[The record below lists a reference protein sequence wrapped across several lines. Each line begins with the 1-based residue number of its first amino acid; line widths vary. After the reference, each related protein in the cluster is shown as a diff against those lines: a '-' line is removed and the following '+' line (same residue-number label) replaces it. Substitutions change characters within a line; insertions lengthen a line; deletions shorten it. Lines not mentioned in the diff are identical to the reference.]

1 MTLGIIAAMK
11 SEIKGLQALMDEPKC
26 EVISGVTFVCGKIEG
41 CDVVTAVSGV
51 GKVLAAI
58 CAQTMLL
65 KYKPSAV
72 INIGVAGSLTPK
84 LGVMDTAF
92 ANKVCQHDMD
102 TSALGDPKGF
112 ISGVDEVY
120 IPTDIELTHKL
131 RTSAL
136 RLAVPCRTGVIASGD
151 RFISDFNEKKR
162 IRKAFNAVAVEM
174 EGASIG
180 LVCHINS
187 VPFAV
192 VRTISDG
199 AGAAADYNVFALAA
213 ARNSISIILEFLR
226 ELRKEQLC

>member
-1 MTLGIIAAMK
+1 MILGIIAAMK
-11 SEIKGLQALMDEPKC
+11 SEIKGLQALMYKPKR
-26 EVISGVTFVCGKIEG
+26 EVISGVSFVCGKIEG

-58 CAQTMLL
+58 CAQTMILN
-65 KYKPSAV
+65 YKPSAI
-72 INIGVAGSLTPK
+72 INIGIAGALTPR
-84 LGVMDTAF
+84 LGVMDTVF
-92 ANKVCQHDMD
+92 ANRVCQYDMD

-112 ISGVDEVY
+112 ISGVDKVY
-120 IPTDIELTHKL
+120 ISTDIELTHKL

-136 RLAVPCRTGVIASGD
+136 SLSVMCRTGVIASGD

-162 IRKAFNAVAVEM
+162 IHKAFNAVAVEM

-180 LVCHINS
+180 LVCYVNS

-199 AGAAADYNVFALAA
+199 AGSVIDYNAFALAA
-213 ARNSISIILEFLR
+213 ARNSISIILEFLMK
-226 ELRKEQLC
+226 LRKEQLC